1 VLPAQHTP
9 PVDAVKRNAH
19 RFAFVLHPLTV
30 DYLAKHPRFRWT
42 RQLPRAL
49 VEAVAAYM
57 PAMRVGRAR
66 GGCSPTTGQP
76 IEGLIY
82 ALGATPRQMLTR
94 PPEFTYRRLDHAVRD
109 AAAHGARIVGLGAF
123 TKVVGDAGVT
133 VARRSSIPVTTG
145 NSLTIA
151 ATLETAKLT
160 ARRMGWANLAR
171 GKAMVIG
178 ATGSIGSV
186 CSRLLAAAVRDVVLV
201 SIEPDRLVALKQKI
215 EAETPGAQVEID
227 TSTQRRVG
235 DCDLIVTATSAFGQ
249 RVLDVSQCKP
259 GAVILDVAL
268 PPDISAEEA
277 AVRPDVLVVES
288 GEVLIPGPV
297 DFSFD
302 IGLPRGVAYAC
313 LAEAAL
319 LAMEGRFESF
329 TLGRDVDP
337 ARVKE
342 IYRLFRR
349 HRFQIAPLRTFGVPL
364 TDALV
369 NEKIGRAEELL
380 RDPALLARVKSEAA
394 ARIARIPPRAKGVPA
409 APAPKPGPPRVRTA

>member
-1 VLPAQHTP
+1 MVIGSPSSQ
-9 PVDAVKRNAH
+9 AVTATAVSGAAN

-30 DYLAKHPRFRWT
+30 DYIANHPRFAWSRH
-42 RQLPRAL
+42 LPRRL
-49 VEAVAAYM
+49 VESAAAYM
-57 PAMRVGRAR
+57 PAARVGSVR
-66 GGCSPTTGQP
+66 GGRSPVTGQA
-76 IEGLIY
+76 IDGLIY
-82 ALGATPRQMLTR
+82 ALGATPQQMLVR
-94 PPEFTYRRLDHAVRD
+94 APEFTYRRLDRAVRD
-109 AAAHGARIVGLGAF
+109 AAGRGARIVGLGAF

-133 VARRSSIPVTTG
+133 VARRAPIPVTTG

-151 ATLETAKLT
+151 ATLETAKL
-160 ARRMGWANLAR
+160 AAKRLGWPDLAR
-171 GKAMVIG
+171 GKAMIVG
-178 ATGSIGSV
+178 ATGSIGTV

-201 SIEPDRLVALKQKI
+201 SIEPERLLALKQKI
-215 EAETPGAQVEID
+215 QRETPAATVEID
-227 TSTQRRVG
+227 TSTLHRVG

-277 AVRPDVLVVES
+277 AVRPDVLIVES

-297 DFSFD
+297 EFSFD

-319 LAMEGRFESF
+319 LAMEGRFECF
-329 TLGRDVDP
+329 TLGREVDP
-337 ARVKE
+337 GRVKE

-349 HRFQIAPLRTFGVPL
+349 HRFQIAPLRSFGADL

-369 NEKIGRAEELL
+369 AEKNALAEELR
-380 RDPALLARVKSEAA
+380 RDPARLSRVKAA
-394 ARIARIPPRAKGVPA
+394 AAERIARIPPRAKGVPGITTL
-409 APAPKPGPPRVRTA
+409 PQR

>member
-1 VLPAQHTP
+1 MAATAATGAGPGSTEG
-9 PVDAVKRNAH
+9 RGH

-30 DYLAKHPRFRWT
+30 DYVANHPHYAWT
-42 RQLPRAL
+42 RHLPRHFL
-49 VEAVAAYM
+49 EVTAAYM
-57 PAMRVGRAR
+57 PAKCVGTAKGGRSRA
-66 GGCSPTTGQP
+66 TGKP
-76 IEGLIY
+76 VDGLIY

-94 PPEFTYRRLDHAVRD
+94 PPEFTYTRLDAAVRD
-109 AAAHGARIVGLGAF
+109 AAARGARIVGLGAF

-133 VARRSSIPVTTG
+133 VAKRAPIPVTTG

-160 ARRMGWANLAR
+160 AKRMGWPDLAR
-171 GKAMVIG
+171 GKAMIVG

-186 CSRLLAAAVRDVVLV
+186 CARLLAAAVKDVVLV
-201 SIEPDRLVALKQKI
+201 SIEPPRLEALKRTI
-215 EAETPGAQVEID
+215 LEESPDARVETDV
-227 TSTQRRVG
+227 STAPWVG
-235 DCDLIVTATSAFGQ
+235 QCDLIVTATSAFGL

-302 IGLPRGVAYAC
+302 IGLPPHVSYAC

-319 LAMEGRFESF
+319 LAMEERFECF
-329 TLGRDVDP
+329 TLGRDVAP

-349 HRFQIAPLRTFGVPL
+349 HGFPIAPLRTFGELL
-364 TDALV
+364 TEELV
-369 NEKIGRAEELL
+369 AEKRARAEELN
-380 RDPALLARVKSEAA
+380 RDPALFERVRAEAA
-394 ARIARIPPRAKGVPA
+394 AKLAKIPPRAKGVVGVNTLKA
-409 APAPKPGPPRVRTA
+409 

>member
-1 VLPAQHTP
+1 MAASP
-9 PVDAVKRNAH
+9 PLRSNGNDGKDRGH

-30 DYLAKHPRFRWT
+30 DYVPSHPRFAWT
-42 RQLPRAL
+42 RHVPRKWL
-49 VEAVAAYM
+49 EVSAAYM
-57 PAMRVGRAR
+57 PAQCVGTVR
-66 GGCSPTTGQP
+66 GGRSPATGKTV
-76 IEGLIY
+76 EGLIY

-94 PPEFTYRRLDHAVRD
+94 PPEFTYSRLDAAVRD
-109 AAAHGARIVGLGAF
+109 AAARGAKIVGLGAF

-133 VARRSSIPVTTG
+133 VARRASIPVTTG

-160 ARRMGWANLAR
+160 AIRLGWPSLAR
-171 GKAMVIG
+171 GKAMIVG

-186 CSRLLAAAVRDVVLV
+186 CARMLAAAVKDVVLV
-201 SIEPDRLVALKQKI
+201 SIEPPRLEELKRKI
-215 EAETPGAQVEID
+215 LGETPGATVETD
-227 TSTQRRVG
+227 VSTAPWVG
-235 DCDLIVTATSAFGQ
+235 QCDLIITATSAFGQ

-302 IGLPRGVAYAC
+302 IGLPPHVSYAC

-319 LAMEGRFESF
+319 LAMEERFECY
-329 TLGRDVDP
+329 TLGRDLVP
-337 ARVKE
+337 ARVRE
-342 IYRLFRR
+342 LYRMYRR
-349 HRFQIAPLRTFGVPL
+349 HGFQIAPLRTFGQLL
-364 TDALV
+364 TDELV
-369 NEKIGRAEELL
+369 EEKRARTEELL
-380 RDPALLARVKSEAA
+380 RDPQLFERVKAEAA
-394 ARIARIPPRAKGVPA
+394 AKIARIPPRAKGVA
-409 APAPKPGPPRVRTA
+409 GLTALKA